1 MKMRFAL
8 VMTLVLIGF
17 LAVPAFSE
25 VVAAERPAQAP
36 SWKRELFG
44 APLPLSPSELGAQDS
59 GGNNPA
65 LMVGPNVRVNAPQE
79 PFPAGLLGRSETTIA
94 VAPDGS
100 RMVAGW
106 NDAQGFCG
114 PPFGATCKPQ
124 KPNGLSG
131 YAFSVDGGLT
141 WEDGGAPDPKLG
153 RSSVGVPVFTRGD
166 PWLAVDRDGN
176 TFFYANLAV
185 NAHTGDD
192 LGVSVHR
199 GSFLGANFAWQ
210 DVRVFNSPNA
220 QNLCTNPGPPPP
232 AQIPCDF
239 YDKEAIA
246 TDPNDPNN
254 AVVSV
259 TNFQGQPTIGPKCG
273 DLAQFGF
280 GQIEVWRTR
289 DGGANWLGPAI
300 AGPERPDSVK
310 SCGDSGTLQQ
320 SSAPAFGPDGEVFVT
335 WQVGPTFDASGGT
348 STGAAIFVARSF
360 DGGATFDK
368 PNNVATINSMRQNAP
383 VGYNRDRINDHPRI
397 AVMTEGDSAG
407 RVLVAFYS
415 AVAPVTAA
423 PITACPAPVTGLCR
437 DQRLTSSQV
446 FVSFSDDQGKTFG
459 KPVPVAPA
467 PPSTGLKRWWPVVTV
482 GDGGDVNVVYYESN
496 ESPVPSGEVCQVT
509 LAGGATPLR
518 RRGPAHSLVDTFIA
532 QSVDGG
538 ETFGAPVKVSSV
550 TSDWCTALTNIRP
563 NFGDYIGAV
572 TVGQTTFAV
581 WADSRDTILVGGVP
595 RHVVDVFFAPVG
607 P

>member
-1 MKMRFAL
+1 MKPYERIATKCSPRGNGSLQNQKARAQLFTRNMVPSHPGKGLFVWYTMPARRGRERVGGVFMKMRFAL

-44 APLPLSPSELGAQDS
+44 APLPLSPSDLGAQDS

-65 LMVGPNVRVNAPQE
+65 LMVGPNVRVTAPQE

-246 TDPNDPNN
+246 TDPN
-254 AVVSV
+254 
-259 TNFQGQPTIGPKCG
+259 
-273 DLAQFGF
+273 
-280 GQIEVWRTR
+280 E
-289 DGGANWLGPAI
+289 
-300 AGPERPDSVK
+300 
-310 SCGDSGTLQQ
+310 
-320 SSAPAFGPDGEVFVT
+320 
-335 WQVGPTFDASGGT
+335 
-348 STGAAIFVARSF
+348 
-360 DGGATFDK
+360 

-563 NFGDYIGAV
+563 TFGDYIGAV
-572 TVGQTTFAV
+572 TVGQTTSAV
-581 WADSRDTILVGGVP
+581 WADSRDTIFVG
-595 RHVVDVFFAPVG
+595 R
-607 P
+607 